1 MKVPFACF
9 SLALLF
15 LVQPILAQQDSNQ
28 FLIQE
33 YVKQSERQKKTG
45 LVMLGAGLGA
55 TIVGAVMIGSAFG
68 TNSSETVGNV
78 GGGLLVA
85 GSLSTLISIP
95 VLISSAANGCK
106 AGKLS
111 ISLGQTQAL
120 RVQGIPQRTYPTISF
135 SLPLNAQKR

>member
-1 MKVPFACF
+1 MKILFVCF

-45 LVMLGAGLGA
+45 LVMLGAG
-55 TIVGAVMIGSAFG
+55 VGAVVLGTVLFAAAWDSGSGFA
-68 TNSSETVGNV
+68 
-78 GGGLLVA
+78 GGASVFFLTA
-85 GSLSTLISIP
+85 GSISTLVSIP
-95 VLISSAANGCK
+95 IIISSASNGRK
-106 AGKLS
+106 AGRLS
-111 ISLGQTQAL
+111 MGLGQTQAL
-120 RVQGIPQRTYPTISF
+120 QAPRFSPNAYPTISF